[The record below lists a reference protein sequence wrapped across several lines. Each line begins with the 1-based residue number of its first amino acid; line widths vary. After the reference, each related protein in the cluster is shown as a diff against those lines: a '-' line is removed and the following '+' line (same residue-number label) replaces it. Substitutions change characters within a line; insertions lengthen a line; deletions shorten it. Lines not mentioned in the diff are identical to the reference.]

1 MKNIKAA
8 ALPVIASLFL
18 FCSGSLLYAEPEY
31 ATRGTIEL
39 SGSISM
45 SYTEEVDSRKFSLST
60 GPGIHYFPVDS
71 FHIGVKPLW
80 DYDLVYSRDVKDYNT
95 GANFTPVVQAG
106 YVIGISRN
114 LFFDIAPEI
123 GYSFVYPYSSEGDVN
138 YRYMH
143 YGLLTGLKVQSG
155 SALINVFIQQT
166 IRDHISDD
174 GPDGYYRV
182 MLGLGFSVF
191 F

>member
-1 MKNIKAA
+1 MKNIKTA
-8 ALPVIASLFL
+8 ALMIFVNVILL
-18 FCSGSLLYAEPEY
+18 CSGTALYAESVY
-31 ATRGTIEL
+31 GTKGTIEL

-71 FHIGVKPLW
+71 FHIGIKPLW
-80 DYDLVYSRDVKDYNT
+80 DYDLVYSKDVKDYNT

-106 YVIGISRN
+106 YVIGLSQN

-138 YRYMH
+138 FRYMH
-143 YGLLTGLKVQSG
+143 YGLLTGLKVVSNN
-155 SALINVFIQQT
+155 AIINVFIQQT
-166 IRDHISDD
+166 IRDHISDE